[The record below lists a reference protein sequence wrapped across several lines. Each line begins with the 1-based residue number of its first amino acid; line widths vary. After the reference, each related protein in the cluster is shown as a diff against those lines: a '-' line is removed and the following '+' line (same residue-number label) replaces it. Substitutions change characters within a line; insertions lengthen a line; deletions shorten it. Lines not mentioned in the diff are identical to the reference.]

1 MNLKNKMKKL
11 ESNFLNMV
19 LVLLGITVVA
29 GAALASV
36 YELTKGPIEQAKLLK
51 QENAIQ
57 AVIPGFDNKPIDESY
72 EIKSDEGT
80 IRVFPAKKGDQQ
92 LGVAVETFTNKGFSG
107 EIKLMVGFDTEGNI
121 LDYSVL
127 EHKETPGLG
136 SKMQDW
142 FRNGSRD
149 VKGKNPVKDNLTVS
163 KDGGDI
169 DAITAATISS
179 RAFLDAIQRGHK
191 AYTTKK

>member
-1 MNLKNKMKKL
+1 MKKL
-11 ESNFLNMV
+11 ESNFINMV

-36 YELTKGPIEQAKLLK
+36 YELTKGPIEQAKLVK
-51 QENAIQ
+51 QEKAIQ
-57 AVIPGFDNKPIDESY
+57 AVIPGFDNKPIEDSY
-72 EIKSDEGT
+72 EVESSDG
-80 IRVFPAKKGDQQ
+80 IVKIFPAKKGGKQI
-92 LGVAVETFTNKGFSG
+92 GAAVETFTNNGFSG

-142 FRNGSRD
+142 FRTDGRD
-149 VKGKNPVKDNLTVS
+149 IKGKNPSKNDLTVV
-163 KDGGDI
+163 KDGGEI

-179 RAFLDAIQRGHK
+179 RAFLDAVQRGHK
-191 AYTTKK
+191 AYTTKN